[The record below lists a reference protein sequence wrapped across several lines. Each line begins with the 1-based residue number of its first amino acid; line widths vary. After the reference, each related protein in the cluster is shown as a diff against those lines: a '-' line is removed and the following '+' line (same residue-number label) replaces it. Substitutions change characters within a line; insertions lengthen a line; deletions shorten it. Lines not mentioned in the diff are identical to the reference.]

1 MCVLMCLKGDDPSAA
16 GVAQSSGAAGD
27 GGSSQRPIQQAGGG
41 QALSF
46 LQMKEKQLCKIPR
59 CSEEKTR
66 KA

>member
-41 QALSF
+41 QAL
-46 LQMKEKQLCKIPR
+46 
-59 CSEEKTR
+59 
-66 KA
+66 